1 MDLVVLAVGH
11 FLFLNIEEL
20 WINSGVGKHYRNIAA
35 HAITR
40 CLNESVKD
48 LIMCHAQTECD
59 TVSSFRGESKKTA
72 WSAWMA
78 YPAATDI
85 FLSLLS
91 QPVEIS
97 SEMLHKIEHFLLFLC
112 TLKPVL

>member
-1 MDLVVLAVGH
+1 MNSLHAAHLAQQGYTSIAIQTVDMDLVVLAVGH

-48 LIMCHAQTECD
+48 LIMCHA
-59 TVSSFRGESKKTA
+59 
-72 WSAWMA
+72 
-78 YPAATDI
+78 
-85 FLSLLS
+85 
-91 QPVEIS
+91 
-97 SEMLHKIEHFLLFLC
+97 
-112 TLKPVL
+112 